1 MVLSIFVCT
10 HRINQSI
17 MSALFANHEQWG
29 GRVMNRIEAMQ
40 IFARVAELA
49 SFTKAADSLGLP
61 KASTS
66 TAVQHLEAQLRTQ
79 LLHRTTRKVQLT
91 QDGERF
97 YERCKDVLV
106 DLDELNSMFQQ
117 APQTLSGRLR
127 VDMSSGTAKQVLP
140 RLPEFL
146 RSHPQIQVE
155 LSCTDRLVDVV
166 AEGFDCVVRLGT
178 LADSNLI
185 VRPLGHLRIVNCASP
200 AYLHAHGVPQT
211 LEDLAHHQLIHYVRT
226 LGRRSPGFKYMEG
239 STCRYVPMRGVL
251 TVNNIDAYE
260 NGCLAG
266 LGIIQAPRSG
276 LTHHFE
282 AGRLVEV
289 LPQYQAEPKPISLLY
304 AQRRHVPARV
314 QAFMAWLTS
323 LVGEPSCAV
332 SGSALNQE

>member
-1 MVLSIFVCT
+1 
-10 HRINQSI
+10 
-17 MSALFANHEQWG
+17 
-29 GRVMNRIEAMQ
+29 MQ

-49 SFTKAADSLGLP
+49 SFTHAADSLGLP
-61 KASTS
+61 KASAS
-66 TAVQHLEAQLRTQ
+66 TAVQQLEAQLGTQ

-91 QDGERF
+91 QDGQRF
-97 YERCKDVLV
+97 YERCKDVLA

-127 VDMSSGTAKQVLP
+127 VDMNSGTAKHVVP

-146 RSHPQIQVE
+146 RDHPQIQVE

-166 AEGFDCVVRLGT
+166 AEGFDCVVRVGT

-185 VRPLGHLRIVNCASP
+185 VRPLGQLRIINCASP
-200 AYLHAHGVPQT
+200 AYLRAHGVPQT
-211 LEDLAHHQLIHYVRT
+211 LDDLVHHQLIHYVTT
-226 LGRRSPGFKYMEG
+226 LGRRSSGFEYMEG
-239 STCRYVPMRGVL
+239 HTCRYVPMQGVL

-266 LGIIQAPRSG
+266 LGIIQGPCSG
-276 LTHHFE
+276 LLHHIQ

-289 LPQYQAEPKPISLLY
+289 LPQYQAEAMPISLLY

-314 QAFMAWLTS
+314 QAFMAWLTEI
-323 LVGEPSCAV
+323 LAPYVDRA
-332 SGSALNQE
+332 